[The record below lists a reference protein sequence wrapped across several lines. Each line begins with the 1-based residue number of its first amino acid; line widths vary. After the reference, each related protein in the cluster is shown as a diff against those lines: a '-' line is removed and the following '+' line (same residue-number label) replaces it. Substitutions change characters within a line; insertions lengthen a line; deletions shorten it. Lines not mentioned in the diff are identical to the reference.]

1 MIAKQSALVDDLNSQ
16 IEKLKEV
23 NSQLDY
29 TWGEKYREMNFVNE
43 TGYDKMKRDLQ
54 SLLDRER
61 RENGEKVNKM
71 LTEFKTDMQTVET
84 AHKRKQTEASTLT
97 IKLESKVQKQQKAID
112 ELKNLL
118 QMTVKSDQRKDAL
131 L

>member
-1 MIAKQSALVDDLNSQ
+1 LNSQ

-29 TWGEKYREMNFVNE
+29 TWGEKYREMNDVNE

-97 IKLESKVQKQQKAID
+97 IKLESKVQKQ
-112 ELKNLL
+112 
-118 QMTVKSDQRKDAL
+118 
-131 L
+131 

>member
-29 TWGEKYREMNFVNE
+29 TWGEKYREMNDVNE